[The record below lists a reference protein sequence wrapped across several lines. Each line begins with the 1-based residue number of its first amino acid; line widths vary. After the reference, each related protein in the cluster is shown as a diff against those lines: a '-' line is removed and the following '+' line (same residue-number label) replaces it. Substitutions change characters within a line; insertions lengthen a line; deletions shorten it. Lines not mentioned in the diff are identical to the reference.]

1 MCRFANVQGGGARVN
16 DEQVQDIKFTVTAE
30 AIKDQGGALKIS
42 MGKKKHAMV
51 EIAA

>member
-1 MCRFANVQGGGARVN
+1 VQGGGARVN

-30 AIKDQGGALKIS
+30 TIKDKGGSLKIS

-51 EIAA
+51 EIEA